1 MTTRQINRRLSS
13 RPALGWLLLG
23 LLLLAQ
29 LSWASHF
36 HEADEAQQHDC
47 VICTQLHNINHASS
61 GQAALSLPAP
71 STPLLITPS
80 PTPASTSACALRPQS
95 RAPPLP

>member
-1 MTTRQINRRLSS
+1 M
-13 RPALGWLLLG
+13 GWLLLG

-36 HEADEAQQHDC
+36 HEADELQQHDC
-47 VICTQLHNINHASS
+47 LVCTQLHNMDQGSS
-61 GQAALSLPAP
+61 GEAALPLPLP
-71 STPLLITPS
+71 STPLAIEAS
-80 PTPASTSACALRPQS
+80 PAPAFASPAALRPQS